1 MNQATSALPH
11 SAPLD
16 QIDFSDPN
24 LLRDDTWHRYFARLR
39 DESPVHY
46 QAESPFGP
54 FWSITRFDDIV
65 AVDSELGRAG
75 GGPPAASENNM
86 DHFCLQIE
94 NVPEQQLRDWLTSH
108 GIDSGEFE
116 VRYGA
121 EGYGASVYV
130 RDPDG
135 NTLELR
141 CVKD

>member
-1 MNQATSALPH
+1 VIRAKLIDHVVLRTDRVEEMLHFYSRVIGCPVERSLP
-11 SAPLD
+11 PETGLT
-16 QIDFSDPN
+16 Q
-24 LLRDDTWHRYFARLR
+24 LRAG
-39 DESPVHY
+39 ESL
-46 QAESPFGP
+46 
-54 FWSITRFDDIV
+54 IDIV

-75 GGPPAASENNM
+75 GGPAAASENNM